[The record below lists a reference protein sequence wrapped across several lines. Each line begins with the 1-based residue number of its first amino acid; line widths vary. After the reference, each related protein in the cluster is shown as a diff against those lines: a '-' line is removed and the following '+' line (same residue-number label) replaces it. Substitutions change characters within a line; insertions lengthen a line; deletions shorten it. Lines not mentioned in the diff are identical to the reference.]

1 MRARVYCYVHIEM
14 IYEGNRTFTRST
26 WHNLRKTAWMHDGSG
41 TAYIGKKI
49 YGERMNERL
58 IDAEVVHTSC
68 SVDRV

>member
-1 MRARVYCYVHIEM
+1 MY
-14 IYEGNRTFTRST
+14 
-26 WHNLRKTAWMHDGSG
+26 DGSG